1 MFVGTRVS
9 TLVPLAEFARNLI
22 LGTFIEMCREN
33 GSLVKIGPQMKLL
46 RHLLGIKLDKE
57 KNQCIRKKKNGSTE
71 HSKEN
76 KTVPE
81 KVATTRTE
89 DGHKYNTQTSTTFFF
104 FNVLL
109 TVHLS
114 IFILVINQLDPQCL

>member
-57 KNQCIRKKKNGSTE
+57 KNQCIRKKKMGAQNIVKKIKQYQKKWLQHVQRMVTNIIP
-71 HSKEN
+71 KQ
-76 KTVPE
+76 
-81 KVATTRTE
+81 ALL
-89 DGHKYNTQTSTTFFF
+89 FFF
-104 FNVLL
+104 LMF
-109 TVHLS
+109 
-114 IFILVINQLDPQCL
+114 C